1 MDFKSK
7 VRFINAN
14 RIVEFYQSIGMNIG
28 CIDYKKGSRPMVQDL
43 RDSSNYTSYD
53 YISKDDYSVLY
64 RAALL
69 ANDIMCDKGYIELKT
84 KETLDKQIYKYLNS
98 QICLN

>member
-14 RIVEFYQSIGMNIG
+14 RIVDFYKSIGIDIG
-28 CIDYKKGSRPMVQDL
+28 CIDYKKGSRPMVKDL
-43 RDSSNYTSYD
+43 RDESYYTSNEF
-53 YISKDDYSVLY
+53 ISKDEYSVLY

-69 ANDIMCDKGYIELKT
+69 ANDIMYDKEYIESDI
-84 KETLDKQIYKYLNS
+84 KETLDKQIYKYINS